1 MSDKMTRKDLSKG
14 LTVLSGMRIMR
25 DALISGKSI
34 RKKKGNSDIL
44 RKKEKNPN
52 KYQHLP
58 FTILFQKVS
67 KKKKKKPTPRKS
79 PATGITL

>member
-34 RKKKGNSDIL
+34 SEKKGNSDIL
-44 RKKEKNPN
+44 RKKEK
-52 KYQHLP
+52 
-58 FTILFQKVS
+58 
-67 KKKKKKPTPRKS
+67 KKT
-79 PATGITL
+79 